1 MHGFNINV
9 MAGGTRS
16 STVQIATG
24 RCVAALGAGYMPSRV
39 TYVTSVRF
47 SPSRQPRG
55 SRAPALTVR
64 ARAGP
69 APGPDER
76 HAMAA
81 LEIADLDPDE
91 RDIVTVVHDWVEAS
105 VRPVARDLDHG
116 NTYPGELIDAMKHL
130 GVFGLAVP
138 QAYGGSGVST
148 ACFALVT
155 EELARGWMSL
165 AGAMGG
171 HSLVARIIARFGT
184 DAQKHGWLPRMATGQ
199 VRAAMAL
206 TEPAGGSDL
215 QAISTKATA
224 NGGGYRLDGVK
235 TWITNARTA
244 DVIAVLCKTDP
255 EAVPASRGISI
266 LLAGKGPGFT
276 VSRDLPKLGYKG
288 LESCEIAFDGY
299 ECSAEALL
307 GGVEGQGFRQMMG
320 GLELGRINVAARAV
334 GVARAALEDSLRY
347 AQQRETFG
355 QPIWRHQAV
364 GHRLADMATRVD
376 AARLLTLRAAAALDA
391 GRRSDLEA
399 GMAKLFA
406 SEVGLQVT
414 ADAIK
419 VHGAYGYSAEFDIER
434 YYRDAPLMVVGEG
447 TNDIQRN
454 VIIRQL
460 VERYRA

>member
-1 MHGFNINV
+1 
-9 MAGGTRS
+9 
-16 STVQIATG
+16 
-24 RCVAALGAGYMPSRV
+24 
-39 TYVTSVRF
+39 
-47 SPSRQPRG
+47 
-55 SRAPALTVR
+55 
-64 ARAGP
+64 
-69 APGPDER
+69 
-76 HAMAA
+76 MAA
-81 LEIADLDPDE
+81 PEISDLDPDE
-91 RDIVTVVHDWVEAS
+91 RDIVSVVHDWVDSS
-105 VRPVARDLDHG
+105 VRPVVRELEHA
-116 NTYPGELIDAMKHL
+116 NTYPGDLIEAMKQL
-130 GVFGLAVP
+130 GVYGLAVP

-171 HSLVARIIARFGT
+171 HSVVARLIVAFGS
-184 DAQKHGWLPRMATGQ
+184 DAQKDRWLPQLASGTA
-199 VRAAMAL
+199 RAAMAL

-215 QAISTKATA
+215 QAIRTRATRTGPGA
-224 NGGGYRLDGVK
+224 AAGNYRVDGVK
-235 TWITNARTA
+235 TWISNARAAT
-244 DVIAVLCKTDP
+244 VTAVLCKTDP
-255 EAVPASRGISI
+255 EAVPPSRGISI
-266 LLAGKGPGFT
+266 LLAEPGPGFT

-288 LESCEIAFDGY
+288 VESCEIVFDGY
-299 ECSAEALL
+299 ECPREALL
-307 GGVEGQGFRQMMG
+307 GTEEGQGFGQMMG
-320 GLELGRINVAARAV
+320 GLEFGRIQVAARAV

-391 GRRSDLEA
+391 GQRSDLEA

-406 SEVGLQVT
+406 SEACLEVA

-419 VHGAYGYSAEFDIER
+419 VHGGYGFSAEFDVER

-460 VERYRA
+460 IERYRV

>member
-1 MHGFNINV
+1 
-9 MAGGTRS
+9 
-16 STVQIATG
+16 
-24 RCVAALGAGYMPSRV
+24 
-39 TYVTSVRF
+39 
-47 SPSRQPRG
+47 
-55 SRAPALTVR
+55 
-64 ARAGP
+64 
-69 APGPDER
+69 
-76 HAMAA
+76 MAA
-81 LEIADLDPDE
+81 PEIADLDADE
-91 RDIVTVVHDWVEAS
+91 RAIVSVTHDWVETS
-105 VRPVARDLDHG
+105 VRPVARDLEHS
-116 NTYPGELIDAMKHL
+116 NTYPAELIEAMKQL
-130 GVFGLAVP
+130 GVYGLAIP
-138 QAYGGSGVST
+138 PAYGGSGVST

-171 HSLVARIIARFGT
+171 HSVVARLITAYGT
-184 DAQKHGWLPRMATGQ
+184 DAQKQSWLPRLATGQ
-199 VRAAMAL
+199 ARATMAL
-206 TEPAGGSDL
+206 TEPGGGSDL
-215 QAISTKATA
+215 QAIQTQAIQTQA
-224 NGGGYRLDGVK
+224 AAGPGYRLDGVK

-244 DVIAVLCKTDP
+244 DVTAVLCKTDP
-255 EAVPASRGISI
+255 EAVPASHGISI
-266 LLAGKGPGFT
+266 LLAEQGPGFT

-288 LESCEIAFDGY
+288 VESCEIVFDGY
-299 ECSAEALL
+299 QCPRDALL
-307 GGVEGQGFRQMMG
+307 GDEEGQGFRQMMG
-320 GLELGRINVAARAV
+320 GLEFGRIQVAARAV

-376 AARLLTLRAAAALDA
+376 AARLLTVRAAASLDA

-406 SEVGLQVT
+406 SEACLQVT

-419 VHGAYGYSAEFDIER
+419 VHGGYGFSAEFDVER

-460 VERYRA
+460 IDRYRA

>member
-1 MHGFNINV
+1 
-9 MAGGTRS
+9 
-16 STVQIATG
+16 
-24 RCVAALGAGYMPSRV
+24 
-39 TYVTSVRF
+39 
-47 SPSRQPRG
+47 
-55 SRAPALTVR
+55 
-64 ARAGP
+64 
-69 APGPDER
+69 
-76 HAMAA
+76 MAA
-81 LEIADLDPDE
+81 PEIADLEPDE
-91 RDIVTVVHDWVEAS
+91 RDIVAVVRDWVTRA
-105 VRPVARDLDHG
+105 VRPVARDLEHA
-116 NTYPGELIDAMKHL
+116 NTYPGQLINAMKEL

-138 QAYGGSGVST
+138 REYGGSGVST

-171 HSLVARIIARFGT
+171 HSVIARLLTLFGT
-184 DAQKHGWLPRMATGQ
+184 QAQRDRWLPAMAAGDA
-199 VRAAMAL
+199 RAAMAL

-215 QAISTKATA
+215 QAITTRATA
-224 NGGGYRLDGVK
+224 GGRGYRLDGVK

-244 DVIAVLCKTDP
+244 DVVAVLCKTDP
-255 EAVPASRGISI
+255 DAVPRSSGISI
-266 LLAGKGPGFT
+266 LLAEKGPGFT

-288 LESCEIAFDGY
+288 LESCEIVFDGY
-299 ECSAEALL
+299 ECPREALL
-307 GGVEGQGFRQMMG
+307 GEQEGQGFRQMMG

-334 GVARAALEDSLRY
+334 GVARAALEDSMRY

-376 AARLLTLRAAAALDA
+376 AARLMTLRAAAALDA

-406 SEVGLQVT
+406 SEACLEVT

-419 VHGAYGYSAEFDIER
+419 VHGGYGYSAEFDIER

-460 VERYRA
+460 VDRYTEQERAQ

>member
-1 MHGFNINV
+1 MSG
-9 MAGGTRS
+9 
-16 STVQIATG
+16 
-24 RCVAALGAGYMPSRV
+24 
-39 TYVTSVRF
+39 
-47 SPSRQPRG
+47 
-55 SRAPALTVR
+55 
-64 ARAGP
+64 
-69 APGPDER
+69 
-76 HAMAA
+76 MAA
-81 LEIADLDPDE
+81 PEISDLNPDE
-91 RDIVTVVHDWVEAS
+91 RDIVSLVHDWVDES
-105 VRPVARDLDHG
+105 VRPVARDLEHA
-116 NTYPGELIDAMKHL
+116 NAYPAELIDAMKQL

-138 QAYGGSGVST
+138 LAYGGSGVST
-148 ACFALVT
+148 TCFALVT

-171 HSLVARIIARFGT
+171 HSVVARLIAMFGT
-184 DAQKHGWLPRMATGQ
+184 DAQKDRWLPRMATGEA
-199 VRAAMAL
+199 RAAMAL

-215 QAISTKATA
+215 QAIRTRAAA
-224 NGGGYRLDGVK
+224 NGAGYRLDGVK
-235 TWITNARTA
+235 TWITNARRA
-244 DVIAVLCKTDP
+244 DVVAVLCKTDP

-266 LLAGKGPGFT
+266 LLAEKGPGFT

-288 LESCEIAFDGY
+288 LESCEIVFDGY
-299 ECSAEALL
+299 ECPGEALL
-307 GGVEGQGFRQMMG
+307 GAQEGQGFRQMMG
-320 GLELGRINVAARAV
+320 GLELGRIQVAARAV
-334 GVARAALEDSLRY
+334 GVARAAFEDSLRY

-406 SEVGLQVT
+406 SEACLQVT
-414 ADAIK
+414 SDAIK
-419 VHGAYGYSAEFDIER
+419 VHGGYGFSAEFDVER

-460 VERYRA
+460 VDRYTEQERAQ